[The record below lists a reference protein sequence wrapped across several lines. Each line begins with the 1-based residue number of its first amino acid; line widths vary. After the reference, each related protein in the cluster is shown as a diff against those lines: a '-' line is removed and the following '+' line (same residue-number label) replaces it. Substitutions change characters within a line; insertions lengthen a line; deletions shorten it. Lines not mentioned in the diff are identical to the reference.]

1 MNCWGVA
8 IPREVVCILPWK
20 CGSALAACIERQFL
34 HCIDSQSTDKQIG
47 GFQMTAI
54 HKFKAGQAVT
64 VAPRRYD
71 PRFGGSFRIVRVL
84 PDERG
89 NNQYR
94 IRSVVD
100 GHERVVMEGE
110 IGSG

>member
-1 MNCWGVA
+1 MA
-8 IPREVVCILPWK
+8 
-20 CGSALAACIERQFL
+20 
-34 HCIDSQSTDKQIG
+34 
-47 GFQMTAI
+47 TAY
-54 HKFKAGQAVT
+54 KFKAGQAVT

-71 PRFGGSFRIVRVL
+71 PKIGGRFEIVRAL

-94 IRSVVD
+94 IRSITD

-110 IGSG
+110 IGAD